1 MFIAGPVARNK
12 ATASGKVT
20 SALASRTP
28 NPSAARSI
36 AGSVARLDWVEKAT
50 ACGSNMARAKVASDQ
65 RAATPATTYAA
76 SRMATP
82 RLEISRT

>member
-1 MFIAGPVARNK
+1 
-12 ATASGKVT
+12 
-20 SALASRTP
+20 
-28 NPSAARSI
+28 
-36 AGSVARLDWVEKAT
+36 
-50 ACGSNMARAKVASDQ
+50 MARAKVASDQ